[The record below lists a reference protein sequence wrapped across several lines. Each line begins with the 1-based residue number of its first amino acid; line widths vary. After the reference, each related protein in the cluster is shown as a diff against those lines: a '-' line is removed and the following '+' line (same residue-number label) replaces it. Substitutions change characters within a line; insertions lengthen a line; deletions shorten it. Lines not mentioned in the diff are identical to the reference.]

1 MYSTNTEPF
10 LCTRH
15 FSWSWGQAVSKID
28 LAFAF
33 MEFTVISMKT
43 KMNQSLECMT
53 KKHDVSLPEGRRV
66 VRVSWVKVEGAACE
80 GHGGAKK

>member
-1 MYSTNTEPF
+1 
-10 LCTRH
+10 
-15 FSWSWGQAVSKID
+15 
-28 LAFAF
+28 

-53 KKHDVSLPEGRRV
+53 KKHDVSLPEGRV
-66 VRVSWVKVEGAACE
+66 VRGSWVKVERAACE